1 MDDLDRRIVEELQI
15 DPRVSYAALGKQL
28 GVSGMTAATRL
39 NRLRETE
46 LLRCKA
52 LPNLQQL
59 GLGTEVL
66 GLVQT
71 DLSALPEILEILRS
85 SPYVLRVDRVTGE
98 FELGFRAALP
108 SETVLGSLMRE
119 LQGVRGLRRLVI
131 HHVLETVKHSDGWDA
146 VFAGDAPATDAE
158 PTYELAPGVALPWG
172 LEAKVALAAGWVDA
186 LVRADHERLRQL
198 STPAIVYTLSPPH
211 PAAGTWQGI
220 DTVEQQAERTRQAY
234 RRLWYRIV
242 HVAEAQPPY
251 DIVIDALSPV
261 ETRRGNVGTAFSRL
275 AFAFANGRVER
286 VTNLGQMTL
295 PDVSLGGSVYPKLP
309 G

>member
-1 MDDLDRRIVEELQI
+1 MDDLDRRIIEELQV

-52 LPNLQQL
+52 LPNLAQL
-59 GLGTEVL
+59 GLTTEVI
-66 GLVQT
+66 GFVQT
-71 DLSALPEILEILRS
+71 DLSALPEILEILRA

-98 FELGFRAALP
+98 FELGFQAALP
-108 SETVLGSLMRE
+108 SETVLGGLMRE

-131 HHVLETVKHSDGWDA
+131 HHVLETVKQSDGWDA
-146 VFAGDAPATDAE
+146 VFAGDAPAAE
-158 PTYELAPGVALPWG
+158 ATYELAPGVTLPWA
-172 LEAKVALAAGWVDA
+172 LEAKVTLAAAWVDA
-186 LVRADHERLRQL
+186 LVRADRERLRQL
-198 STPAIVYTLSPPH
+198 SAPEIVYTLSPPH
-211 PAAGTWQGI
+211 PAAGSWEGLAA
-220 DTVEQQAERTRQAY
+220 VEEQAERTRQAY

-251 DIVIDALSPV
+251 EIVIDALSPV

-275 AFAFANGRVER
+275 AFAFANNRVER